1 MSAYKEKFMRIRIKL
16 LKVLINLNERIIFER
31 KLFKF
36 YNKKSACNIV
46 FDVGANQ
53 GQTIDFFLRINPFC
67 EIYAFEP
74 NRKLYH
80 LLVEKYKKQP
90 NVKLFMLGISDV
102 SGLKTFYE
110 NIFDFTS
117 TFEEVNASSIHLEKK
132 RKILGVKSSN
142 LIKDT
147 YDVEVVTLSSF
158 IKKTGINKIDVLKI
172 DTEGHE
178 FACLKGL
185 FAEEV
190 FCDIDFIQTEKLN
203 GDMYNSDFS
212 EILTFLETNNYLLE
226 KEIKHGFG
234 NFEDVVFR
242 KKV

>member
-1 MSAYKEKFMRIRIKL
+1 MSAYKEKLMSIRIKL
-16 LKVLINLNERIIFER
+16 LKILINLNERLIFER

-36 YNKKSACNIV
+36 YKKKTACNLV
-46 FDVGANQ
+46 FDIGANQ
-53 GQTIDFFLRINPFC
+53 GQTIDFFLRINSNC

-74 NRKLYH
+74 NRRLYQ
-80 LLVEKYKKQP
+80 LLVKKYEKYP
-90 NVKLFMLGISDV
+90 NVKLFMIGISDL

-117 TFEEVNASSIHLEKK
+117 TFEEVNEASVQLQKK

-147 YDVEVVTLSSF
+147 YNVEVITLSSF
-158 IKKTGINKIDVLKI
+158 INKMGINKIDVLKI

-178 FACLKGL
+178 LACLKGL
-185 FAEEV
+185 FVDELI
-190 FCDIDFIQTEKLN
+190 CDIDFIQTEKLN
-203 GDMYNSDFS
+203 GDMYNSNFS
-212 EILTFLETNNYLLE
+212 EILTYLKSNKFLLET
-226 KEIKHGFG
+226 EIKHGFG

-242 KKV
+242 KKS

>member
-1 MSAYKEKFMRIRIKL
+1 MTAFKEKLMSVRIKL
-16 LKVLINLNERIIFER
+16 LKVLINLNERFIFER
-31 KLFKF
+31 KLFKL
-36 YNKKSACNIV
+36 YKKKTPCNLV

-53 GQTIDFFLRINPFC
+53 GQTIDFFLRINPNC

-80 LLVEKYKKQP
+80 RLVEKYKKQP

-102 SGLKTFYE
+102 SGMKTFYE

-147 YDVEVVTLSSF
+147 YDVEVVTLCSF
-158 IKKTGINKIDVLKI
+158 IQKIGINKIDVLKI

-203 GDMYNSDFS
+203 GDMYTSDFS
-212 EILTFLETNNYLLE
+212 EIITFLNSNNYLLE

-242 KKV
+242 KKS